1 MELRRR
7 FLRALAALALLV
19 LSATVGFHTLGRGV
33 SWLDSLY
40 MVVIS
45 LTGVGYAE
53 IVDTSHSPTLRLFN
67 IVVLVVSVSM
77 MLYVL
82 SLATA
87 FFVEGN
93 FGSLFRRRRTER

>member
-7 FLRALAALALLV
+7 LLRALAAVLLFAV
-19 LSATVGFHTLGRGV
+19 AAVVGLHTLSDGAT
-33 SWLDSLY
+33 WLDAIY
-40 MVVIS
+40 MVVVS
-45 LTGVGYAE
+45 LSGVGYSE
-53 IVDTSHSPTLRLFN
+53 IVDTSHSPALRLFN
-67 IVVLVVSVSM
+67 IVVLIGGVSM

-93 FGSLFRRRRTER
+93 FGSLFRRRR